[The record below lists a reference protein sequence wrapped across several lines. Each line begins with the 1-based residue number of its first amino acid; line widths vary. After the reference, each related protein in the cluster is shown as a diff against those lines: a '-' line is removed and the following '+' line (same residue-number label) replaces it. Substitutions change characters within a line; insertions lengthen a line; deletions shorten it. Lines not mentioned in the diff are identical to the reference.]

1 MEFDNPFYRP
11 NYFDEHTIAM
21 HFYHSMVFI
30 QKGANREKSNWGR
43 IREMRRSVSVLDVLK
58 ASVKW
63 LWAWKRLI

>member
-1 MEFDNPFYRP
+1 
-11 NYFDEHTIAM
+11 M

-30 QKGANREKSNWGR
+30 QKGANLEKSNWGR
-43 IREMRRSVSVLDVLK
+43 IREMRHAVRPLDVLE